1 MAPLPRLPD
10 PASSARYAA
19 LLFGF
24 LAAAEGVMLTARHD
38 SIDPQ
43 GTIVYCPGAT
53 YPYERR
59 PVHIGQKFTRAE
71 CASFFAEDIKK
82 YEAPL
87 RKCIKNFDAM
97 PDHRKVA
104 IVSASYNLGPGR
116 ICNALSAKLN
126 SGDIDGACRT
136 LLKYNRSLGE
146 IRRGLVKRRALEQ
159 QWCLRN
165 D

>member
-1 MAPLPRLPD
+1 MSDKPQNKT
-10 PASSARYAA
+10 RYAA

-24 LAAAEGVMLTARHD
+24 LAAAEGVMLVARHD
-38 SIDPQ
+38 PIDPP
-43 GTIVYCPGAT
+43 GTIVYCIGST

-59 PVHIGQKFTRAE
+59 PVKIGQRFTKAE
-71 CASFFAEDIKK
+71 CESILHEDIPK

-87 RKCIKNFDAM
+87 RKCINNFDAL

-104 IVSASYNLGPGR
+104 VVSASYNLGPSR
-116 ICNALSAKLN
+116 VCKAIAPKLN
-126 SGDIDGACRT
+126 SGDVAGACRA
-136 LLKYNRSLGE
+136 LLSYNRSLGQV
-146 IRRGLVKRRALEQ
+146 RRGLVKRRALEQ